1 MRTYLKTTI
10 SLVAIGVCIGMVI
23 WFGFLGRITRAAQGT
38 PKRPILTELPKIKNC
53 TEHIKLIKAE
63 LVYQGELQA
72 VALEV
77 ENEAYVGVISISVE
91 QTANRERHSVV
102 PSGFTPDQ
110 PPEIVIAPRER
121 MTITLGYLSP
131 KAPIRIGGVMFTD
144 GTEEGCDSSLKS
156 MRELRDFHAKKE
168 GPQK

>member
-1 MRTYLKTTI
+1 MTKKFMGCI
-10 SLVAIGVCIGMVI
+10 AVGVC
-23 WFGFLGRITRAAQGT
+23 LGVVGWLALLRPPTGASQEKA
-38 PKRPILTELPKIKNC
+38 PKRPFLTELPKIKNC

-63 LVYQGELQA
+63 LVDRGGSQVA
-72 VALEV
+72 VLEV
-77 ENEAYVGVISISVE
+77 ENEAYVGVVSISVE
-91 QTANRERHSVV
+91 QLANRERHSVV

-110 PPEIVIAPRER
+110 PPQIVIAPGER

-131 KAPIRIGGVMFTD
+131 KAPIRIGGVIFAD

-156 MRELRDFHAKKE
+156 MRELKDFNTKKR